1 MHEVSFKDKEKEH
14 LTLLQ
19 DAEEM
24 KVILCDQFFTK
35 STLQT
40 SDEGQMMPSCDA
52 FLYI

>member
-24 KVILCDQFFTK
+24 KVILDDPKDNFQLFY
-35 STLQT
+35 STYLILP
-40 SDEGQMMPSCDA
+40 MHWH
-52 FLYI
+52 L